1 MRQEL
6 AHVWN
11 DLPEADKGIVTA
23 AGVLFALLL
32 LLLLSA
38 TLFVTT

>member
-1 MRQEL
+1 MLQQL

-23 AGVLFALLL
+23 AALVFGALLL
-32 LLLLSA
+32 VLVSA
-38 TLFVTT
+38 TLFVSR

>member
-1 MRQEL
+1 MLQQL

-23 AGVLFALLL
+23 AALVFGSLLVLV
-32 LLLLSA
+32 SA
-38 TLFVTT
+38 TLLVST

>member
-1 MRQEL
+1 MLQQL

-23 AGVLFALLL
+23 AALLFGSL
-32 LLLLSA
+32 LLVLVSA
-38 TLFVTT
+38 TLFVST

>member
-1 MRQEL
+1 MLQQL

-23 AGVLFALLL
+23 AALLFGCLLL
-32 LLLLSA
+32 LLVSA
-38 TLFVTT
+38 ALFVST

>member
-1 MRQEL
+1 VLQEL

-23 AGVLFALLL
+23 AALLFGALLL
-32 LLLLSA
+32 VLVSA
-38 TLFVTT
+38 TLFVST